1 MTAKRTLDLGCGRK
15 KTPGAVGLDMVAL
28 PGVDVVHD
36 LNAFPYPFEDNT
48 FDLVIARH
56 SLQHLDRIVL
66 VMEELHR
73 ILRPGG
79 ELRIYVPHYAS
90 DNFNTDPTHKTSF
103 GLRSMNY
110 FASNVPFHYT
120 FYTNK
125 SFILNERHLSFRQHD
140 DGYSLK
146 NPFKLLG
153 IEWMANRAPRIY
165 ERFFAYLLPP
175 SEVFF
180 SLTKE

>member
-1 MTAKRTLDLGCGRK
+1 MSTGKILDLGCGMK
-15 KTPGAVGLDMVAL
+15 KTDGAIGLDMVAL

-36 LNAFPYPFEDNT
+36 LNAFPYPFDADT
-48 FDLVIARH
+48 FDLIIARH

-73 ILRPGG
+73 ILKPGG
-79 ELRIYVPHYAS
+79 ELRIYAPHYAS

-103 GLRSMNY
+103 GFRSMNY
-110 FASNVPFHYT
+110 FVSNVPFHYT

-125 SFILNERHLSFRQHD
+125 SFILKNRRISFRQHD

-146 NPFKLLG
+146 NPLKLLG
-153 IEWMANRAPRIY
+153 IEWAINKAPRIY
-165 ERFFAYLLPP
+165 ERFFAYILPP